1 MYRNPDYKFIDF
13 RIFLAYI
20 GLMFLGLY
28 SIYVVEYDSNTT
40 FSFYSEF
47 GKQILFHLI
56 SLTIGII
63 ILLLDGKFL
72 MRLSYLIY
80 VVSIILLIFVLI
92 FGETKHGA
100 KSWFDFGVF
109 GFQPAELAKFGTVL
123 AISTYLSKHD
133 TSLSKKNNLL
143 KVLLFISIPVFLIFL
158 QPDMGSCLVF
168 GFFIIPLFREGLNKW
183 IPILLLGL
191 LFLFIIT
198 IVLSFKYVFWIS
210 LFIGIVL
217 LLLKKTSFKRMIS
230 ILILSSFFSFF
241 SQYTFKNLLKPHQQT
256 RINVLIGK
264 NVTKAERYNLDQ
276 SLIGIGSGG
285 LFGKGFLQGTQ
296 TKGDYIPEQSTDFI
310 FCTIGEEFGFLGS
323 LITIMLF
330 VFIMIRIIIIS
341 ERQRSKFSRIFGY
354 GFLGIFFS
362 HFSINIG
369 MILGLFPVV
378 GIPLPFVS
386 YGGTALI
393 TMTIFL
399 FFFLKLDS
407 YRMEILK

>member
-1 MYRNPDYKFIDF
+1 MYRYPDYKFIDF
-13 RIFLAYI
+13 KIFLAYI
-20 GLMFLGLY
+20 GLMLLGLY
-28 SIYVVEYDSNTT
+28 AIYVVEYDSTTT

-56 SLTIGII
+56 SLIIGSF

-80 VVSIILLIFVLI
+80 IFSIILLIAVLI

-100 KSWFDFGVF
+100 KSWFDFGIF
-109 GFQPAELAKFGTVL
+109 GFQPAEFAKFGTVL
-123 AISTYLSKHD
+123 AICKYLSKYD
-133 TSLSKKNNLL
+133 TSLSKKTNLL
-143 KVLLFISIPVFLIFL
+143 NVILIISLPVLLIFL

-168 GFFIIPLFREGLNKW
+168 FFLIIPLFREGLNTW
-183 IPILLLGL
+183 VPISILGL
-191 LFLFIIT
+191 VFLFIMT
-198 IVLSFKYVFWIS
+198 ILVLFKYVFFIS
-210 LFIGIVL
+210 LFIISTL
-217 LLLKKTSFKRMIS
+217 FILQKISFKKS
-230 ILILSSFFSFF
+230 ILIIILSSIFSFSF
-241 SQYTFKNLLKPHQQT
+241 QYAFENLLKPHQQT
-256 RINVLIGK
+256 RINVLLGK
-264 NVTKAERYNLDQ
+264 NISKAERYNLDQ

-310 FCTIGEEFGFLGS
+310 FCAIGEEIGFLGS
-323 LITIMLF
+323 LVTILLF
-330 VFIMIRIIIIS
+330 VFFMIRIVIIS

-354 GFLGIFFS
+354 SFLGIFFS

-393 TMTIFL
+393 SMTIFL

>member
-1 MYRNPDYKFIDF
+1 MSRYPDYKFIDF
-13 RIFLAYI
+13 KIFLAYI

-28 SIYVVEYDSNTT
+28 AIYVVEYNPKTS

-47 GKQILFHLI
+47 GKQIIFHLI
-56 SLTIGII
+56 SLMIGGV

-80 VVSIILLIFVLI
+80 IFSIILLISVLI

-100 KSWFDFGVF
+100 RSWFDFGVF
-109 GFQPAELAKFGTVL
+109 GFQPAEFAKFGTVL
-123 AISTYLSKHD
+123 AICKYLSKHD
-133 TSLSKKNNLL
+133 SSLSKKSDLL
-143 KVLLFISIPVFLIFL
+143 NIILLISLPVFLIFL
-158 QPDMGSCLVF
+158 QPDMGSSLVF
-168 GFFIIPLFREGLNKW
+168 FFLIIPLFREGLNKW
-183 IPILLLGL
+183 IPLLILGL
-191 LFLFIIT
+191 
-198 IVLSFKYVFWIS
+198 IS
-210 LFIGIVL
+210 LFIFTILV
-217 LLLKKTSFKRMIS
+217 SFKYIVFIS
-230 ILILSSFFSFF
+230 IFIGLVLFFFKKVSFKGFLLALILSSIFSFF
-241 SQYTFKNLLKPHQQT
+241 FQYAFDNILKPHQQT
-256 RINVLIGK
+256 RINVLLGK
-264 NVTKAERYNLDQ
+264 SVGKAERYNLDQ

-285 LFGKGFLQGTQ
+285 VFGKGFLQGTQ

-310 FCTIGEEFGFLGS
+310 FCAIGEEIGFLGS
-323 LITIMLF
+323 LITILLF
-330 VFIMIRIIIIS
+330 VFFMIRIVIIS
-341 ERQRSKFSRIFGY
+341 ERQRSRFSRVFGY
-354 GFLGIFFS
+354 SFLGIFFS

-393 TMTIFL
+393 SMTIFL

>member
-1 MYRNPDYKFIDF
+1 MYRHPDYKFIDF
-13 RIFLAYI
+13 KIFLAYI

-28 SIYVVEYDSNTT
+28 AIYVVEYDPKTT

-47 GKQILFHLI
+47 GKQIIFHLI
-56 SLTIGII
+56 SLMIGVF

-80 VVSIILLIFVLI
+80 IFSIILLIAVLI

-109 GFQPAELAKFGTVL
+109 GFQPAEFAKFGVVL
-123 AISTYLSKHD
+123 AISKYLSKYD
-133 TSLSKKNNLL
+133 SSLSKRSDLL
-143 KVLLFISIPVFLIFL
+143 NILLLIGLPVFLIFL

-168 GFFIIPLFREGLNKW
+168 CFLIIPLFREGLNKW
-183 IPILLLGL
+183 IPLLLLGL
-191 LFLFIIT
+191 LSLFIVT
-198 IVLSFKYVFWIS
+198 ILVSFKYTILIIIFAGFIL
-210 LFIGIVL
+210 LFS
-217 LLLKKTSFKRMIS
+217 KKISFKKFFLTLVVSS
-230 ILILSSFFSFF
+230 IFSLCF
-241 SQYTFKNLLKPHQQT
+241 QYAFKNLLKPHQQT
-256 RINVLIGK
+256 RINVLLGK
-264 NVTKAERYNLDQ
+264 NVSKAERYNLDQ

-285 LFGKGFLQGTQ
+285 IFGKGFLQGTQ

-310 FCTIGEEFGFLGS
+310 FCAIGEETGFLGS
-323 LITIMLF
+323 LITILLF
-330 VFIMIRIIIIS
+330 VFFMIRIIIIS
-341 ERQRSKFSRIFGY
+341 ERQRSKFSRVFGY
-354 GFLGIFFS
+354 SFLGIFFS

-386 YGGTALI
+386 YGGTALVS
-393 TMTIFL
+393 MTIFL

>member
-13 RIFLAYI
+13 KIFLAYI

-28 SIYVVEYDSNTT
+28 AIYVVEYDPKIT

-47 GKQILFHLI
+47 GKQILFHFI
-56 SLTIGII
+56 SLIIGGV

-80 VVSIILLIFVLI
+80 IFSIILLIAVLI

-109 GFQPAELAKFGTVL
+109 GFQPAEFAKFGTVL
-123 AISTYLSKHD
+123 AICKYLSKHD
-133 TSLSKKNNLL
+133 VSLTKRSDLL
-143 KVLLFISIPVFLIFL
+143 NVVLFISFPIFLIFL

-168 GFFIIPLFREGLNKW
+168 FFLIIPLFREGLNKW
-183 IPILLLGL
+183 IPLLLLGL
-191 LFLFIIT
+191 LFLFVIT
-198 IVLSFKYVFWIS
+198 ILISFKYILLAGS
-210 LFIGIVL
+210 LIGFILFFFRKI
-217 LLLKKTSFKRMIS
+217 SFKKFIS
-230 ILILSSFFSFF
+230 ILTLASIFSFSF
-241 SQYTFKNLLKPHQQT
+241 QYTFENLLKPHQQT
-256 RINVLIGK
+256 RINVLLGK
-264 NVTKAERYNLDQ
+264 NVSKSERYNLDQ

-310 FCTIGEEFGFLGS
+310 FCAIGEEIGFLGS
-323 LITIMLF
+323 LVTIILF
-330 VFIMIRIIIIS
+330 VFFMIRIIIIS

-354 GFLGIFFS
+354 SFLGIFFS

-393 TMTIFL
+393 SMTIFL

>member
-13 RIFLAYI
+13 KIFLSYV
-20 GLMFLGLY
+20 GLVLLGLY
-28 SIYVVEYDSNTT
+28 AIYVVEYEPETT

-47 GKQILFHLI
+47 GKQILFHFI
-56 SLTIGII
+56 SLTIGGL

-80 VVSIILLIFVLI
+80 AFSIVLLISVLI

-100 KSWFDFGVF
+100 RSWFDFGVF
-109 GFQPAELAKFGTVL
+109 GFQPAEFAKFGTVL
-123 AISTYLSKHD
+123 AICKYLSKFD
-133 TSLSKKNNLL
+133 VNLSKKRDLI
-143 KVLLFISIPVFLIFL
+143 KILFFIAAPVFLIFL

-168 GFFIIPLFREGLNKW
+168 SFLIIPLFREGLNKW
-183 IPILLLGL
+183 IPIILFGL
-191 LFLFIIT
+191 LCLFIIT
-198 IVLSFKYVFWIS
+198 ILLSFKYTVLILAFSTLILIFYRKKYVKKSIS
-210 LFIGIVL
+210 V
-217 LLLKKTSFKRMIS
+217 
-230 ILILSSFFSFF
+230 LILSSLFSFCF
-241 SQYTFKNLLKPHQQT
+241 QHTFENFLKPHQQT
-256 RINVLIGK
+256 RINVLLGK
-264 NVTKAERYNLDQ
+264 NISKAERYNLDQ

-285 LFGKGFLQGTQ
+285 FVGKGFLQGTQ

-310 FCTIGEEFGFLGS
+310 FCAIGEEFGFLGS
-323 LITIMLF
+323 LITIILF
-330 VFIMIRIIIIS
+330 VFFMIRIIIIS

-354 GFLGIFFS
+354 SFLGIFFS

-393 TMTIFL
+393 SMTIFL

>member
-1 MYRNPDYKFIDF
+1 MYRHPEYKFIDF
-13 RIFLAYI
+13 KIFLAYI

-28 SIYVVEYDSNTT
+28 AIYVVEYDPKTS

-47 GKQILFHLI
+47 GKQIIFHLI
-56 SLTIGII
+56 SLLIGGV

-72 MRLSYLIY
+72 MKLSYLIY
-80 VVSIILLIFVLI
+80 VFSIILLIAVLI

-109 GFQPAELAKFGTVL
+109 GFQPAEFAKFGTVL
-123 AISTYLSKHD
+123 AICKYLSKYD
-133 TSLSKKNNLL
+133 SSLSKKSDLL
-143 KVLLFISIPVFLIFL
+143 NIILLISLPVFLIFL

-168 GFFIIPLFREGLNKW
+168 GFLIIPLFREGLNKW
-183 IPILLLGL
+183 IPLLLLGL
-191 LFLFIIT
+191 LSLFIFT
-198 IVLSFKYVFWIS
+198 ILVSFKYIVFIS
-210 LFIGIVL
+210 LFIGLIL
-217 LLLKKTSFKRMIS
+217 FFFKKISFKGFVLV
-230 ILILSSFFSFF
+230 LILSSIFSFF
-241 SQYTFKNLLKPHQQT
+241 FQYTFDNLLKPHQQT
-256 RINVLIGK
+256 RINVLLGK
-264 NVTKAERYNLDQ
+264 SVGKAERYNLDQ

-310 FCTIGEEFGFLGS
+310 FCAIGEEIGFLGS
-323 LITIMLF
+323 LITILLF
-330 VFIMIRIIIIS
+330 VFFMIRIIIIS
-341 ERQRSKFSRIFGY
+341 ERQRSKFSRVFGY
-354 GFLGIFFS
+354 SFLGIFFS

-393 TMTIFL
+393 SMTIFL

>member
-13 RIFLAYI
+13 KIFLAYI

-28 SIYVVEYDSNTT
+28 SIYVVEYDSTTT

-56 SLTIGII
+56 SLTIGVI

-72 MRLSYLIY
+72 MKLSYLIY
-80 VVSIILLIFVLI
+80 IFSIILLICVLF

-133 TSLSKKNNLL
+133 TSLSKKNNLV
-143 KVLLFISIPVFLIFL
+143 KVLLLINAPVFLIFL

-168 GFFIIPLFREGLNKW
+168 GFLIIPLFREGLNKW
-183 IPILLLGL
+183 IPIFLLGL
-191 LFLFIIT
+191 LSLFIMT
-198 IVLSFKYVFWIS
+198 IVLSFKYIFWIS
-210 LFIGIVL
+210 LLIGIAL
-217 LLLKKTSFKRMIS
+217 LILKKISFKKVIS

-241 SQYTFKNLLKPHQQT
+241 SQYTFNNLLKPHQQT

-341 ERQRSKFSRIFGY
+341 ERQRSKFSRVFGY
-354 GFLGIFFS
+354 SFLGIFFS

>member
-13 RIFLAYI
+13 KIFLAYI

-28 SIYVVEYDSNTT
+28 SIYVVEYDSKVT

-56 SLTIGII
+56 SLTIGVI

-72 MRLSYLIY
+72 MKLSYLIY
-80 VVSIILLIFVLI
+80 IFSIILLICVLF

-133 TSLSKKNNLL
+133 TSLSKKNNLV
-143 KVLLFISIPVFLIFL
+143 KALLLIAAPVFLIFL

-168 GFFIIPLFREGLNKW
+168 GFLIIPLFREGLNKW
-183 IPILLLGL
+183 IPIFLLALLL
-191 LFLFIIT
+191 LFIMT
-198 IVLSFKYVFWIS
+198 IVLSFKYIFLIS
-210 LFIGIVL
+210 LLTGIAFL
-217 LLLKKTSFKRMIS
+217 ILKKISFKKVIS
-230 ILILSSFFSFF
+230 ILILSSFFSFCF
-241 SQYTFKNLLKPHQQT
+241 QYTFNNLLKPHQQT

-341 ERQRSKFSRIFGY
+341 ERQRSKFSRVFGY
-354 GFLGIFFS
+354 SFLGIFFS

-393 TMTIFL
+393 TMTMFL

>member
-1 MYRNPDYKFIDF
+1 MTRNPHYKFVDF
-13 RIFLAYI
+13 KIFLAYI
-20 GLMFLGLY
+20 GLMIIGLY
-28 SIYVVEYDSNTT
+28 AIYVVEYNPNNV
-40 FSFYSEF
+40 FSFSSEF
-47 GKQILFHLI
+47 GKQILFHSI
-56 SLTIGII
+56 SLLIGVF

-72 MRLSYLIY
+72 MKLSYLIY
-80 VVSIILLIFVLI
+80 FFSLLLLFAVLI
-92 FGETKHGA
+92 FGEIKHGA

-123 AISTYLSKHD
+123 AISKYLSKHD
-133 TSLSKKNNLL
+133 TSLSKKHDLL
-143 KVLLFISIPVFLIFL
+143 RIFLLISFPVFLIFL

-168 GFFIIPLFREGLNKW
+168 GFLIIPLFREGLNKW
-183 IPILLLGL
+183 IPILVLSL
-191 LFLFIIT
+191 LFLFIMT
-198 IVLSFKYVFWIS
+198 IFISFKYTFWIIIS
-210 LFIGIVL
+210 ICALSFIV
-217 LLLKKTSFKRMIS
+217 KKISFKRVVS
-230 ILILSSFFSFF
+230 ILILTSLFSFS
-241 SQYTFKNLLKPHQQT
+241 SQYTFDNLLKKHQQT
-256 RINVLIGK
+256 RIKVLLGK
-264 NVTKAERYNLDQ
+264 NVSPGERYNLDQ

-296 TKGDYIPEQSTDFI
+296 TQGDYIPEQSTDFI
-310 FCTIGEEFGFLGS
+310 FCTIGEEIGFFGS
-323 LITIMLF
+323 LITILLF
-330 VFIMIRIIIIS
+330 VFFMIRIIIIS

-354 GFLGIFFS
+354 SFLGIFFS

-386 YGGTALI
+386 YGGTALV

>member
-13 RIFLAYI
+13 KIFLAYI

-28 SIYVVEYDSNTT
+28 SIYVVEYDSKTT

-56 SLTIGII
+56 SLTIGVI

-72 MRLSYLIY
+72 MKLSYLIY
-80 VVSIILLIFVLI
+80 IFSIILLICVLL

-133 TSLSKKNNLL
+133 TSLSKKNNLV
-143 KVLLFISIPVFLIFL
+143 KVLLLIAAPVFLIFL

-168 GFFIIPLFREGLNKW
+168 GFLIIPLFREGLNKW
-183 IPILLLGL
+183 IPIFLLAL
-191 LFLFIIT
+191 LSLFIMT
-198 IVLSFKYVFWIS
+198 IVLSFKYIFWIS
-210 LFIGIVL
+210 LLTGIAFL
-217 LLLKKTSFKRMIS
+217 ILKKISFKKVIS
-230 ILILSSFFSFF
+230 ILILSSFFSFCF
-241 SQYTFKNLLKPHQQT
+241 QYTFNNLLKPHQQT

-323 LITIMLF
+323 FITIMLF

-341 ERQRSKFSRIFGY
+341 ERQRSKFSRVFGY
-354 GFLGIFFS
+354 SFLGVFFS